1 VSVLGEG
8 IGPGVS
14 GGLDASLLVARSR
27 SFGPWSSEHV
37 VRLIIADGLGL
48 ILVLVG
54 WWQAAGVGSV
64 HAGIAWL
71 NLCLAGLV
79 VAAVGNGL
87 WLLRAR
93 QAVGLARMRV
103 LGAPR
108 PVGVSSDRV
117 YRPSDNGHA
126 VLVAVPGLLRFHRPG
141 CALVAGKQV
150 RVASRVAHERAGR
163 QACEVCEP

>member
-1 VSVLGEG
+1 MVR
-8 IGPGVS
+8 
-14 GGLDASLLVARSR
+14 LLVAD
-27 SFGPWSSEHV
+27 GV
-37 VRLIIADGLGL
+37 GLVLI
-48 ILVLVG
+48 LVG

-64 HAGIAWL
+64 QSGLAWL

-93 QAVGLARMRV
+93 QAVSLARVSV
-103 LGAPR
+103 LGVAHPVEVAMRPMYAP
-108 PVGVSSDRV
+108 SE
-117 YRPSDNGHA
+117 NGHA
-126 VLVAVPGLLRFHRPG
+126 RLAAVPGLLRFHRPG

-163 QACEVCEP
+163 QGCEVCEP